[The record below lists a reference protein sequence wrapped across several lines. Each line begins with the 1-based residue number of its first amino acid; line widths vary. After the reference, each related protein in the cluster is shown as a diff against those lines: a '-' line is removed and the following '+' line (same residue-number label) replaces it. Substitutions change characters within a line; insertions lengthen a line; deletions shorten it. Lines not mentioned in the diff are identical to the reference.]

1 MTAAGLLYMYLPFRE
16 SVTKSQQLWAMPPC
30 IFCLLCCLFSCGAL
44 ILPTFFGFTLTLSN
58 KASSSSLWVIQCS
71 CMCKSNVKFP
81 FILSANEELGPWLGF
96 HVSKENL
103 VCVCVWERGC
113 RLVDTACIC
122 WLSDIEVNKFN
133 IIYKITADSVCL
145 SELVFI
151 CRCVELRQVCRG
163 PERALAR
170 GLSTQK
176 RVLTSLVPLSCAQ
189 MTARRT
195 TTAHAQTE
203 RRN

>member
-1 MTAAGLLYMYLPFRE
+1 MTAAALLYMYLPLRE
-16 SVTKSQQLWAMPPC
+16 SVTKSQQFWAMPPC

-71 CMCKSNVKFP
+71 CKCKSNVKFP

-103 VCVCVWERGC
+103 VCVCVRERVPAGGYC
-113 RLVDTACIC
+113 MHLLTQ
-122 WLSDIEVNKFN
+122 IEVNKFS

-151 CRCVELRQVCRG
+151 CRCVEL
-163 PERALAR
+163 
-170 GLSTQK
+170 
-176 RVLTSLVPLSCAQ
+176 
-189 MTARRT
+189 
-195 TTAHAQTE
+195 
-203 RRN
+203 